1 MLKLKNCSLLRRL
14 PIVASVAVA
23 LIQLH
28 SQDNPPSPPPH
39 VFFRVQAPDT
49 NTAPISGRLL
59 VFLKAGSGDSEVSNS
74 EMHLT
79 DAWVCAREVQNL
91 APGSSVE
98 VDADETAF
106 PKPFSALPSGI
117 YEAQAVLDVDH
128 NYNYKGRDPD
138 DWVSPVVMLAGWKPG
153 VGDEPVLSLD
163 RRVIEDPQR
172 AAALAKLKQA
182 TTADVAQYD
191 EMESPLLTRFW
202 GRPARI
208 RAWVILPPTY
218 ATHANE
224 TYPTV
229 YWTHGFGG
237 DIDGA
242 LVSGLRI
249 YERMKAG
256 KMPPMIWVM
265 LNESIA
271 QGTHEFADSVNDGP
285 WGTALTTEFIPHLEQ
300 KFRMDAKP
308 TGRLLNGHS
317 SGGWA
322 TLQLQINYPKVFG
335 GTWSTSPDPSD
346 FHDFTN
352 VDLYAA
358 NANLYRTSDGSA
370 VPIMRDNGR
379 VVATMEQMAR
389 LEQVLGPYGGQL
401 QSFDWVFSPK
411 GPSGAPQPMFDR
423 DTGRVRPEVVAYWH
437 DHYDLAHIVEST
449 WAQRGDDLKGRI
461 HLIVGTADT
470 FYLDGS
476 ARKFEAVLTSVDAQ
490 PHFTYLPDRT
500 HFNLYEVGKDKQLD
514 KMGLFDQIS
523 AEMWDVA
530 RPGTKWKEEPPAK
543 KTKRPQKPKENGTP

>member
-1 MLKLKNCSLLRRL
+1 MLIRKNCSLLRRL
-14 PIVASVAVA
+14 LIVASVTAA
-23 LIQLH
+23 FIQLH
-28 SQDNPPSPPPH
+28 SQSSPPSPPPH
-39 VFFRVQAPDT
+39 VFFRVQAPAS
-49 NTAPISGRLL
+49 NTAPVSGRLL
-59 VFLKAGSGDSEVSNS
+59 VFLKAGSGDSEVSTS

-91 APGSSVE
+91 APGDSVE
-98 VDADETAF
+98 VDADEIAY
-106 PKPFSALPSGI
+106 PKPFSTLPAGI
-117 YEAQAVLDVDH
+117 YEAQALLDVNH
-128 NYNYKGRDPD
+128 NYNYKGRGPD
-138 DWVSPVVMLAGWKPG
+138 DWVSPVLTLAGWKPG
-153 VGDEPVLSLD
+153 VGTEPVLSLD
-163 RRVIEDPQR
+163 RRVIEDPQH
-172 AAALAKLKQA
+172 AAAFAKLKEA
-182 TTADVAQYD
+182 ATADVAQFD

-208 RAWVILPPTY
+208 RAWVVLPPTY

-237 DIDGA
+237 DLDGA

-256 KMPPMIWVM
+256 TMPPMIWVM
-265 LNESIA
+265 LDESIP
-271 QGTHEFADSVNDGP
+271 QGTHEFADSVNNGP
-285 WGTALTTEFIPHLEQ
+285 WGAALTTEFIPHLEQ

-308 TGRLLNGHS
+308 TGRLLTGHS

-322 TLQLQINYPKVFG
+322 TLQLEINYPKVFG

-346 FHDFTN
+346 FHEFST

-358 NANLYRTSDGSA
+358 NANLYRKPDDSP
-370 VPIMRDNGR
+370 VPLMRDNGR

-401 QSFDWVFSPK
+401 ESFDWVFSPK
-411 GPSGAPQPMFDR
+411 GPSGAPEPMFDR
-423 DTGRVRPEVVAYWH
+423 ATGQVRPEVVAYWR

-476 ARKFEAVLTSVDAQ
+476 AHKFEAVLTRVGAQ
-490 PHFTYLPDRT
+490 PHFTYLPGRT
-500 HFNLYEVGKDKQLD
+500 HFNMYEVGKDKQLD
-514 KMGLFDQIS
+514 KMGLFDQIG

-530 RPGTKWKEEPPAK
+530 RPGAKWKEEPPKK
-543 KTKRPQKPKENGTP
+543 KTKRPQKQKDSGTP